1 MPRGDNPNSRANLIK
16 NSERTPSQR
25 KKQAIKAGKASGE
38 SRRTL
43 GTWKQAYQKTL
54 TDEDL
59 AAILAKV
66 REMARRGNLNALD
79 RLLKISGEDRE
90 ESAADN
96 DQVRAFLDALRS
108 GGADD

>member
-59 AAILAKV
+59 AELEKRLNVLV
-66 REMARRGNLNALD
+66 R
-79 RLLKISGEDRE
+79 
-90 ESAADN
+90 
-96 DQVRAFLDALRS
+96 
-108 GGADD
+108 